1 MILIVD
7 DEIKI
12 AQILEAYLKKEGFKT
27 HILNDGGEVINFVNK
42 NNPELILLDIM
53 LPNIDGITLCKKIK
67 AINENISIIMLS
79 AKDKEND
86 RINGFEIGADD
97 YVCKPFSPNEV
108 VARVKARLKQ
118 YKIKDID
125 IIQPTEDIKIILGEQ
140 KILYHEKEV
149 ILTPVEYKLLL
160 ALSKKPNMI
169 VSRDKLLNIIY
180 DDKRIVGDRTI
191 DTHIKNVRKK
201 FNDVFPNDLLF
212 KSVYKRGYKLL

>member
-149 ILTPVEYKLLL
+149 ILTPVEYKLLV